1 MVSGGSTKEQQH
13 EMNISFGMMNQHH
26 QPPSSSSSSSMHAA
40 AASFMSGKEAS
51 GAYDHL
57 GELDQ
62 ALFMYL
68 DHGSSHGGGATQQE
82 RRRKS
87 NATDQQ

>member
-40 AASFMSGKEAS
+40 AASFM
-51 GAYDHL
+51 
-57 GELDQ
+57 
-62 ALFMYL
+62 
-68 DHGSSHGGGATQQE
+68 
-82 RRRKS
+82 
-87 NATDQQ
+87 